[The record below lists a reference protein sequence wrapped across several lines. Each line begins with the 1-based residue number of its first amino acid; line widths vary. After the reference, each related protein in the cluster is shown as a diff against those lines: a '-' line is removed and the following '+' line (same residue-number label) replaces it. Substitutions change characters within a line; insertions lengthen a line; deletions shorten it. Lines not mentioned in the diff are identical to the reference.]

1 MKETPKN
8 PELVL
13 RRQSASAVSAQHIPE
28 HCTPQRHLLTGAH
41 SLGTRAVVC
50 LSVLEGI
57 AAGLKAIL
65 LL

>member
-1 MKETPKN
+1 M
-8 PELVL
+8 LQ
-13 RRQSASAVSAQHIPE
+13 RRQSAPTASAQHIPE
-28 HCTPQRHLLTGAH
+28 HCTPQRHLLAGAH